1 MCICGY
7 VVTSTKHEFYAG
19 INVHDLGGMQ
29 KKKSFRRVSQRVGLS
44 VEFQK
49 ALYKMLDW
57 ECCLAGSWVLPLT
70 GMC

>member
-1 MCICGY
+1 MLELMF
-7 VVTSTKHEFYAG
+7 TT
-19 INVHDLGGMQ
+19 LGEC
-29 KKKSFRRVSQRVGLS
+29 KKKKALGESLKERPFGRIP
-44 VEFQK
+44 K

>member
-7 VVTSTKHEFYAG
+7 VVISTKHEFFAG

-29 KKKSFRRVSQRVGLS
+29 KKKALGESLKERPFGRIP
-44 VEFQK
+44 K